1 MSSKSFSLLIKNK
14 ISPFSKTIEV
24 DSDKSI
30 SIRSFLIAAISQN
43 ISSVSNVLES
53 EDVLST
59 INCLKNLG
67 LKIKKKSKKNYLI
80 YGKGLGSLFIRKNTN
95 LNPKSSSVDIC
106 LKLEKCNIDTISD
119 YLIKLSY
126 EKDFPNISVR
136 E

>member
-1 MSSKSFSLLIKNK
+1 MSSKSFSLLVKNK
-14 ISPFSKTIEV
+14 ISSFSKTIEV

-43 ISSVSNVLES
+43 VSSVNNVLES

-80 YGKGLGSLFIRKNTN
+80 YGKGLGDKHDNA
-95 LNPKSSSVDIC
+95 K
-106 LKLEKCNIDTISD
+106 
-119 YLIKLSY
+119 KLSRAFAF
-126 EKDFPNISVR
+126 KR
-136 E
+136 CR